1 MGAKYLKVLHVHDS
15 DGQRDRHWYPGTGA
29 VDWDDFT
36 AALKEVGFAGV
47 MSLET
52 RPDAELTEEQHR
64 LEDQKLAVIARK
76 LADQA
81 E

>member
-1 MGAKYLKVLHVHDS
+1 
-15 DGQRDRHWYPGTGA
+15 
-29 VDWDDFT
+29 
-36 AALKEVGFAGV
+36 
-47 MSLET
+47 LET